1 MDMPAAIRAVTERRD
16 LKADD
21 MRTVMQAIMT
31 GQATPAQI
39 GGFLVGL
46 RMKGETVE
54 EITAAVEVMRALA
67 TQVPVGDQTHLV
79 DTCGTGGDAAH
90 TFYISNIRR

>member
-21 MRTVMQAIMT
+21 MRTVMQTIMT

-54 EITAAVEVMRALA
+54 EITAATEVMRSLA
-67 TQVPVGDQTHLV
+67 TPVPVSDKTHLI
-79 DTCGTGGDAAH
+79 DTLRH
-90 TFYISNIRR
+90 RRRWRPYV